1 MFNGAEYDWVPHL
14 DAVTAV
20 LAMHSPEALLR
31 TQSSPGNT
39 SPYPTSDRLDD
50 DPHPSQIGFN
60 FLIAEALWHDI
71 LACATTGRVP
81 RIPYR
86 QWLEGTGLEM
96 ATLMGCY
103 NWVMVAIG
111 DLAHL
116 QAWKKEMRQQE
127 RLSVPELVRKGQR
140 IEKTLQDGI
149 TELKQITKVSTNS
162 IPRPGRHMA
171 NNSYLHRWE
180 AIFEAICSRRHG
192 PRTFL
197 QLRH

>member
-1 MFNGAEYDWVPHL
+1 
-14 DAVTAV
+14 
-20 LAMHSPEALLR
+20 MHSPEVLLR
-31 TQSSPGNT
+31 TSSSPGNT
-39 SPYPTSDRLDD
+39 SPCPISIGLDD
-50 DPHPSQIGFN
+50 DPHQSQLGFD
-60 FLIAEALWHDI
+60 FLVAEALWHDI

-81 RIPYR
+81 RMPYR

-140 IEKTLQDGI
+140 IEKRLQDGI
-149 TELKQITKVSTNS
+149 TELKQTVKVSTNN
-162 IPRPGRHMA
+162 IPKPRCHMA
-171 NNSYLHRWE
+171 NNSYFHRWE
-180 AIFEAICSRRHG
+180 AIFEAICSQRHG
-192 PRTFL
+192 SHTFL
-197 QLRH
+197 QLHH

>member
-31 TQSSPGNT
+31 TPSSPGNN
-39 SPYPTSDRLDD
+39 SPFPASDGLDD
-50 DPHPSQIGFN
+50 EPHQSQLGFN
-60 FLIAEALWHDI
+60 FLVAEALWHDI

-81 RIPYR
+81 RMPYR

-96 ATLMGCY
+96 ANLMGCY

-140 IEKTLQDGI
+140 IERTLQDGI
-149 TELKQITKVSTNS
+149 TELKQIAKVSTNS
-162 IPRPGRHMA
+162 FPRSGCHMA
-171 NNSYLHRWE
+171 NNSYFHRWE
-180 AIFEAICSRRHG
+180 TIFGAICSRRHG
-192 PRTFL
+192 SRTFL